1 LPKFH
6 CELNPI
12 EMVSW
17 FLLIKWSILLI
28 ELSLLQY
35 WGWCMLRG
43 LVSLIK
49 RVYFGGQKGEVY
61 KSLSTLFI
69 VLLKGR

>member
-1 LPKFH
+1 MYEAAEAKRWGTT
-6 CELNPI
+6 
-12 EMVSW
+12 S
-17 FLLIKWSILLI
+17 FLMPRRKGIL
-28 ELSLLQY
+28 
-35 WGWCMLRG
+35 LRG

-69 VLLKGR
+69 VLLRGR